1 MMKKLILVRHGQSL
15 WNLEKRFTGWV
26 DVDLTDNGKLEAK
39 KSGEL
44 IKKEQLNIDLYYC
57 SFQLRAK
64 NTLKIIQDELNDHK
78 EVKEAWQLNE
88 RHYGALTGLNKD
100 EMKIKLGEE
109 KVHQFRRSWDLRPDP
124 LEKTNPFHPL
134 NIETYKEIPTD
145 KIPNTESLKD
155 TYERVIEF
163 YKNEVENNKDKN
175 ILISAHGNS
184 IRALCKYLFI
194 LDNTQI
200 THTSTFGV
208 TLDNNSTATY
218 DELSTINTATTA
230 AIDARIIDL
239 VDDVGG
245 FVPIASE
252 TAFPSANPD
261 VNNGAGTLVSIKA
274 IGSTRTPSGGTVTIS
289 NGAGSSTVTITG
301 CGSTV
306 LTAGFGVIVE
316 TTSTLHTYAF
326 HRLVPK
332 ATEVSTVAANATNI
346 AAIFAANLKT
356 ASLILFFSD
365 TLPLNVALKKI
376 KSLSKSQDL

>member
-1 MMKKLILVRHGQSL
+1 MKKLILVRHGQSL

-44 IKKEQLNIDLYYC
+44 IKKEQLIIDLYYC

-145 KIPNTESLKD
+145 KIPDTESLKD

-200 THTSTFGV
+200 SKLEIPTGNPLLIEFENNKVSKCKY
-208 TLDNNSTATY
+208 LDQERAK
-218 DELSTINTATTA
+218 
-230 AIDARIIDL
+230 DL
-239 VDDVGG
+239 
-245 FVPIASE
+245 
-252 TAFPSANPD
+252 
-261 VNNGAGTLVSIKA
+261 LV
-274 IGSTRTPSGGTVTIS
+274 
-289 NGAGSSTVTITG
+289 
-301 CGSTV
+301 
-306 LTAGFGVIVE
+306 F
-316 TTSTLHTYAF
+316 
-326 HRLVPK
+326 
-332 ATEVSTVAANATNI
+332 
-346 AAIFAANLKT
+346 
-356 ASLILFFSD
+356 
-365 TLPLNVALKKI
+365 
-376 KSLSKSQDL
+376 